1 MHSIIA
7 SLPVTLTHVTPSV
20 AEALSELRALCR
32 APDRRPT
39 MFSASSS
46 VARESRRHPPQRH
59 GRVGAPLARHS
70 HTLSVRLKEVQHLVE
85 LHIRHRIAVE
95 DQRTNCA
102 QRMQADRAV
111 EGENA
116 RAALRLPR
124 HRQAPRW
131 ATSASFTWA
140 CRAVE

>member
-46 VARESRRHPPQRH
+46 VASLASRVDTLRSDM
-59 GRVGAPLARHS
+59 VASARH
-70 HTLSVRLKEVQHLVE
+70 
-85 LHIRHRIAVE
+85 
-95 DQRTNCA
+95 
-102 QRMQADRAV
+102 
-111 EGENA
+111 
-116 RAALRLPR
+116 
-124 HRQAPRW
+124 
-131 ATSASFTWA
+131 
-140 CRAVE
+140 